1 MVYRFMYQGYAD
13 GPVKPK
19 EDAGAEQIA
28 LAENDGTVFLYYES
42 VIPDLPPEKAAAGKM
57 KPFPDGSH
65 WQRMPEIFHYSKPL
79 SQEHWRRK
87 ISGKKPEFRM
97 NYVLPDKVASYIYY
111 HYQYQEEIPGDGD
124 KYGAIFIS
132 GNMLMMY
139 LEYPSEPETEKYAGG
154 LNTHNTP
161 YEQWGEIMN
170 AHFQPWENG
179 KKEWREIK
187 LIQEDT
193 HDI

>member
-1 MVYRFMYQGYAD
+1 
-13 GPVKPK
+13 
-19 EDAGAEQIA
+19 
-28 LAENDGTVFLYYES
+28 
-42 VIPDLPPEKAAAGKM
+42 
-57 KPFPDGSH
+57 
-65 WQRMPEIFHYSKPL
+65 
-79 SQEHWRRK
+79 
-87 ISGKKPEFRM
+87 M

>member
-1 MVYRFMYQGYAD
+1 MIYRFMYQGYAD

-19 EDAGAEQIA
+19 GDGEAEQVA
-28 LAENDGTVFLYYES
+28 LAENGGAVFLYYES
-42 VIPDLPPEKAAAGKM
+42 VIPDLPPEAAASGKM
-57 KPFPDGSH
+57 KLFPDGSC
-65 WQRMPEIFHYSKPL
+65 WRRMPEIFHYSKPL
-79 SQEHWRRK
+79 SREHWRRK
-87 ISGKKPEFRM
+87 LAGKTPEFRM
-97 NYVLPDKVASYIYY
+97 NYISPDKVASYIYY

-161 YEQWGEIMN
+161 YAQWGEIMD
-170 AHFQPWENG
+170 AHFLPWENG
-179 KKEWREIK
+179 KKEWRRIQ